1 MTPRSRVPINAVLLS
16 SSQLARTL
24 IGFLFFLFLA
34 RWLEPENYGRYM
46 FAFALAEIFSILGDA
61 GLHEY
66 FIRELARRP
75 EQLKQRLAG
84 VLALKTVLSCAAA
97 LLMITLLPLMGKD
110 RETSLAVAAFALAQ
124 IGYSWF
130 YTSTIAFSARQ
141 DMGTQ
146 ALLWLLE
153 KAFYALAGVVVLL
166 AGYGFAAVAFSNTA
180 VQFAGGALALLLAW
194 RRYGPFSHSLNARQ
208 WGDYLKAALPFG
220 LIVAFFLIYF
230 RVDSVMISFFRGD
243 EEVGQYNAA
252 YNLMAAMLFLPAG
265 LVGALFPR
273 LAIQYRSPDAD
284 LDAPFQRACRWL
296 LALSLPV
303 AVGGTLLAEP
313 VMEMLMGPAYLP
325 AASALAVL
333 AWTLPVWFVT
343 FLQGN
348 LLTVIERQKAV
359 AWVGFINMAVN
370 VILNL
375 LVIPRYGFTGA
386 AVTTLITETLGL
398 LQMFWLLRRNISL
411 GNALL
416 GGVRVAAAAAA
427 MGLLVWLLEGK
438 LPLAGVIALAA
449 VSYTAVVFAFRIIP
463 PGELRTLL
471 SRPADSEASGE
482 PPTATP

>member
-34 RWLEPENYGRYM
+34 RWLEPENFGRYM

-84 VLALKTVLSCAAA
+84 VLALKTVLSCASA

-110 RETSLAVAAFALAQ
+110 RETSLAVIAFALAQ

-130 YTSTIAFSARQ
+130 YTSTIAFSSRQ
-141 DMGTQ
+141 DMGRQ

-153 KAFYALAGVVVLL
+153 KALYAAAGVAVLVT
-166 AGYGFAAVAFSNTA
+166 GYGFAAVAFSNTA
-180 VQFAGGALALLLAW
+180 VQFAGGAAALLLAW
-194 RRYGPFSHSLNARQ
+194 RRYGPFRLSPDARQ
-208 WGDYLKAALPFG
+208 WGAWLKAALPFG

-230 RVDSVMISFFRGD
+230 RIDSIMISFFRGD

-252 YNLMAAMLFLPAG
+252 YNLMAALLFLPAG

-273 LAIQYRSPDAD
+273 LAVRYRSPDAD
-284 LDAPFQRACRWL
+284 LDAPFQRALNWL

-303 AVGGTLLAEP
+303 AAGGTLLAAP
-313 VMEMLMGPAYLP
+313 VMELLMGSAYLP

-386 AVTTLITETLGL
+386 AVTTLITEILGL
-398 LQMFWLLRRNISL
+398 LQMFWLLKRNISL
-411 GNALL
+411 GHALV
-416 GGVRVAAAAAA
+416 GAVKVAAAAAA
-427 MGLLVWLLEGK
+427 MGLLVWLLKER
-438 LPLAGVIALAA
+438 LPVAGVIALAA
-449 VSYTAVVFAFRIIP
+449 AFYTVVVFAFRIIP
-463 PGELRTLL
+463 PGELKALL
-471 SRPADSEASGE
+471 SRPADAEASGE